1 MTARRACVD
10 SVNGVAPCELYLN
23 FWVLCFH
30 LSEQHEN
37 THRDLQRKVKS
48 WKKSIIKGAK
58 HLQRRKQLILTNIH
72 QTGLNVL
79 KTELAAQTKGRTCH
93 WNVYQIPQWKKKKVT
108 LGTCEKQFW
117 TPQGLKCLLW
127 TSLILKGYYS
137 SKQTKNTLQLILTM
151 K

>member
-23 FWVLCFH
+23 FWVLSSVFFFADTK
-30 LSEQHEN
+30 LGWQPTIWAFEAWIRLALGQQHEN

-93 WNVYQIPQWKKKKVT
+93 WNVYQIPQWKKKEVT

-117 TPQGLKCLLW
+117 TPQGLKCL
-127 TSLILKGYYS
+127 
-137 SKQTKNTLQLILTM
+137 
-151 K
+151 